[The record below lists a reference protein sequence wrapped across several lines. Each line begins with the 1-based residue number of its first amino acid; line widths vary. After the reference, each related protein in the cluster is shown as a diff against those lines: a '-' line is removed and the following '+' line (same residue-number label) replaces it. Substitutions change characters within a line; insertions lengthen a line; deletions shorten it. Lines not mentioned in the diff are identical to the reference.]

1 MNLINMNL
9 INRHLSINRYIS
21 SAALAL
27 LVALGSGALAQTD
40 KKPYTEWTEKEAER
54 LLEKS
59 PWVQTQVFADSANT
73 LSTNTGSTVNSSQTR
88 AAGVDQ
94 VNFRVRFLS
103 AKPVRQAISRM
114 MEIRQKGGVSE
125 RMAAQLASFANSD
138 FDDYVV
144 VTVSVDGTESRGRVQ
159 EAIALLNRLT
169 TGDLKNSTY
178 LLVNNQ
184 RIFLQEYQAPRRDG
198 LGARFIFPRTIDGN
212 PIITDE
218 SDEIKFVSELTD
230 TFKLNTR
237 YKVKE
242 MRYQGKLEF

>member
-1 MNLINMNL
+1 MKLS
-9 INRHLSINRYIS
+9 NRFRLV
-21 SAALAL
+21 AGLAL
-27 LVALGSGALAQTD
+27 LLGCALSSTAQLD
-40 KKPYTEWTEKEAER
+40 KKPYTGWTEKEAER

-59 PWVQTQVFADSANT
+59 PWVQTQVFADSSNT
-73 LSTNTGSTVNSSQTR
+73 LSTNTGNTVNSSQTR

-114 MEIRQKGGVSE
+114 MELRQKDGVSE
-125 RMAAQLASFANSD
+125 RMAAQLKSFANSD
-138 FDDYVV
+138 FDDYVI
-144 VTVSVDGTESRGRVQ
+144 VTVTVDGTESRGRLQ
-159 EAIALLNRLT
+159 EATALLNRLT

-178 LLVNNQ
+178 LMVKDQ

-198 LGARFIFPRTIDGN
+198 LGARFIFPRTIDGK
-212 PIITDE
+212 PVITAE
-218 SDEIKFVSELTD
+218 SGEVKFVSELTD

-242 MRYQGKLEF
+242 MLYQGKLEF